1 MSIKLYV
8 GNLPFKT
15 RNDDLREHFAQAGDV
30 ADVHVL
36 RNRRNDRSHGMA
48 FVDMADPEAAGK
60 AIEIFNEQEY
70 EGRKLSVGLARPEM
84 KSV

>member
-15 RNDDLREHFAQAGDV
+15 RNDDLREHFSQAGEV
-30 ADVHVL
+30 ADVQVL

-48 FVDMADPEAAGK
+48 FVDMANLEAAQN
-60 AIEIFNEQEY
+60 AIDTFNEEDY
-70 EGRKLSVGLARPEM
+70 EGRKLSVCLARPEM
-84 KSV
+84 KS